1 MLGPPADAGA
11 AMSKAM
17 AEVAPRRACFM
28 RNLRIWL
35 TLGHEI
41 VPGHGPYH
49 AFFDS
54 IATMT
59 GVRRAAATSMFP
71 KIGFRFGKIVLRQ

>member
-1 MLGPPADAGA
+1 
-11 AMSKAM
+11 
-17 AEVAPRRACFM
+17 M

-35 TLGHEI
+35 TLGREI

-49 AFFDS
+49 AVFDR

-71 KIGFRFGKIVLRQ
+71 RIGFRFGKIVLRQ